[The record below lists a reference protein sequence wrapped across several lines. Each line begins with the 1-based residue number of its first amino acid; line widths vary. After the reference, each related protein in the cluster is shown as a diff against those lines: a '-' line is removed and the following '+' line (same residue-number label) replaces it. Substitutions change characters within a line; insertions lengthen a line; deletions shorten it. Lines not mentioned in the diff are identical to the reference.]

1 MTREGLYPA
10 AMRFDTVTLSLE
22 EEVVGGVRRSI
33 WLLFGAVGFLLLIA
47 CANVA
52 NLLLARAEAR
62 QREIAVRA
70 ALGAGGRRMVRQLL
84 TESLLLTSLSAIV
97 GLALAGAG
105 VRLLAWWNP
114 ASIPRIAGVTVDL
127 RVAVFTIAMALVTS
141 VIFGLAP
148 ALRALRAGLVES
160 LKDGSQSASSGSA
173 RQRFRNTL
181 VVLEMALAV
190 VLLVGAGLMLR
201 SLWALQSTPL
211 GLQPSNV
218 LTMRVALPAESYRS
232 PEQVVG
238 FYQRLMER
246 VKQLPGV
253 ASAGAARSLPLGS
266 TIGDYGLTVEGFVP
280 PPGTRPKGD
289 WQIVTD
295 GYLDAMGERVVRGR
309 GFTPADTSEGM
320 LVALVNEEL
329 VRRYFPGRDAI
340 GGRMQMAAA
349 AGRVRG
355 SPSSGSSA
363 MCATTASPIPSRKSS
378 TFRTPS
384 GTSRREMRSGE

>member
-1 MTREGLYPA
+1 MPAGFLLPTDYQNPQPSQLWVPQQLDPTSMDHGSHGLFAAARLQQGATVAQAAEELHGIAQAMTREGLYPA

-97 GLALAGAG
+97 GLALAATG

-114 ASIPRIAGVTVDL
+114 ASIPRIAGVTVDF

-141 VIFGLAP
+141 VVFGLAP

-173 RQRFRNTL
+173 RQRFRNAL

-232 PEQVVG
+232 PEEVVG

-253 ASAGAARSLPLGS
+253 ASC
-266 TIGDYGLTVEGFVP
+266 
-280 PPGTRPKGD
+280 
-289 WQIVTD
+289 
-295 GYLDAMGERVVRGR
+295 GR
-309 GFTPADTSEGM
+309 GALTATGLDDWRLWPDGRGLRSSAWHTTEGRLADRHGRV
-320 LVALVNEEL
+320 L
-329 VRRYFPGRDAI
+329 GRD
-340 GGRMQMAAA
+340 G
-349 AGRVRG
+349 
-355 SPSSGSSA
+355 
-363 MCATTASPIPSRKSS
+363 
-378 TFRTPS
+378 
-384 GTSRREMRSGE
+384 